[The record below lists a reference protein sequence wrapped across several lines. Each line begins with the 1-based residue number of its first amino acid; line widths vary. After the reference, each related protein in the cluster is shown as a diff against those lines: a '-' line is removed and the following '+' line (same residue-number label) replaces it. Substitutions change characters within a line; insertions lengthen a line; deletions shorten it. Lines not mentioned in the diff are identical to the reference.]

1 MDQRTERQPWEELR
15 DLAAAEDS
23 PGLKAFIDSLS
34 PSEAVRAI
42 FHLNADDRHEV
53 FTRLSPEEAA
63 GLFED
68 IPDEH
73 AADII
78 EQLPAE
84 NAAAILNEMDSD
96 DQADVLGEMKQADA
110 EAILAEMAPEEA
122 KDARRLMQYEDD
134 EAGGLMMTEVLA
146 FEEDVTVG
154 EVLEGLSAA
163 GEGGEHPQVREI
175 YVISRWKRLIGVVR
189 LSEIVMT
196 RRTTAIADL
205 VVPSSFVTPAT
216 KLDELEQAF
225 GRSEASTL
233 PVINPHARVI
243 GVVTRDAV
251 TEALNERAEEE
262 YRKLQGIIGGDEIR
276 TMPLATRS
284 RRRLSWLSINIVL
297 NIIAASVIA
306 FYESTLSAVIALAVF
321 LPIISDMSGC
331 SGNQAV
337 AVSMRE
343 LSLGLVKPYE
353 VFRVWIKEITVG
365 MINGLSLGC
374 LLGAVAW
381 FWKEN
386 IYLSIVV
393 AGALALNSLVAVSIG
408 GCVPLLL
415 KHLGV
420 DPAVASGP
428 ILTTVT
434 DMCGFF
440 LVLSIATLMLPLLT
454 AG

>member
-1 MDQRTERQPWEELR
+1 MVPRTEHQSWEDLR
-15 DLAAAEDS
+15 DLAVADDI
-23 PGLKAFIDSLS
+23 PGLKAYIDSLS
-34 PSEAVRAI
+34 PSEVVRAI
-42 FHLNADDRHEV
+42 FHLSAEDRQQV
-53 FTRLSPEEAA
+53 LTKLSPEEAA
-63 GLFED
+63 GLIED

-84 NAAAILNEMDSD
+84 NAAAILSEMASV

-110 EAILAEMAPEEA
+110 EAILAEMAPDEA
-122 KDARRLMQYEDD
+122 KDARRLMQYEYD
-134 EAGGLMMTEVLA
+134 EAGGLMMTEVFA

-154 EVLEGLSAA
+154 EVLERLSTA
-163 GEGGEHPQVREI
+163 GENDENLQLREI

-189 LSEIVMT
+189 LNEIVLS

-205 VVPSSFVTPAT
+205 VTPSAFVTPST
-216 KLDELEQAF
+216 KLDELERMF
-225 GRSEASTL
+225 SRSEISTL

-262 YRKLQGIIGGDEIR
+262 YRKLQGIVGGDEIR
-276 TMPLATRS
+276 TMPLLTRS

-331 SGNQAV
+331 TGNQAV

-353 VFRVWIKEITVG
+353 VIRVWIKEITVG
-365 MINGLSLGC
+365 VINGFSLGC
-374 LLGAVAW
+374 LLGVAAW

-393 AGALALNSLVAVSIG
+393 AAALALNSLIAVSIG

-415 KHLGV
+415 KHLRV

-440 LVLSIATLMLPLLT
+440 LVLSFATVMLPQLT

>member
-1 MDQRTERQPWEELR
+1 MDQRTEHQPWENLR
-15 DLAAAEDS
+15 DLVAADDIA
-23 PGLKAFIDSLS
+23 GLKAFIDSLS
-34 PSEAVRAI
+34 PGEALRAI
-42 FHLNADDRHEV
+42 FYLSPEDRELV
-53 FTRLSPEEAA
+53 LTKLSPEEAA
-63 GLFED
+63 GLIED

-78 EQLPAE
+78 EQLPTG
-84 NAAAILNEMDSD
+84 NAAAILNEMYSD
-96 DQADVLGEMKQADA
+96 DQADVLGEMNEEDA

-134 EAGGLMMTEVLA
+134 EAGGLMMTEVFA
-146 FEEDVTVG
+146 FEEDVSVK
-154 EVLEGLSAA
+154 EVLERLSAA
-163 GEGGEHPQVREI
+163 SESGEVPQIREI

-189 LSEIVMT
+189 LNDIVLS
-196 RRTTAIADL
+196 RGTTPIADL
-205 VVPSSFVTPAT
+205 VTPSSFVTPAT
-216 KLDELEQAF
+216 KLDELAEMF
-225 GRSEASTL
+225 DRSDISTL

-243 GVVTRDAV
+243 GVVTQEAV
-251 TEALNERAEEE
+251 VEALNERAEEE
-262 YRKLQGIIGGDEIR
+262 YRKLQGIVGGDEIR
-276 TMPLATRS
+276 TMPLLKRS
-284 RRRLSWLSINIVL
+284 RRRLSWLSINILL

-306 FYESTLSAVIALAVF
+306 LYEDTLSAVIALAVF

-343 LSLGLVKPYE
+343 LSLGLVKPRE
-353 VFRVWIKEITVG
+353 VLRVWGKEITVG
-365 MINGLSLGC
+365 VINGLSLGC
-374 LLGAVAW
+374 LLGIAAW

-386 IYLSIVV
+386 IYLSLVV
-393 AGALALNSLVAVSIG
+393 ASALALNTFVAVSIG

-440 LVLSIATLMLPLLT
+440 LVLSIATLMLPLLL
-454 AG
+454 A

>member
-1 MDQRTERQPWEELR
+1 MEHRSNQQPWENLR
-15 DLAAAEDS
+15 DLATTDDMA
-23 PGLKAFIDSLS
+23 GLEAYVDSLS
-34 PSEAVRAI
+34 PSEAIRAI
-42 FHLNADDRHEV
+42 FRLGSEDRQRV
-53 FTRLSPEEAA
+53 LTTLSPEDAA
-63 GLFED
+63 ELIED

-78 EQLPAE
+78 EELPAE

-96 DQADVLGEMKQADA
+96 DQADVLGEMKEDDA

-122 KDARRLMQYEDD
+122 KHARELMQYEDD
-134 EAGGLMMTEVLA
+134 EAGGIMMTEVFAL
-146 FEEDVTVG
+146 EEGVTVG
-154 EVLEGLSAA
+154 EVLEKLGTAA
-163 GEGGEHPQVREI
+163 EGGEQLQIHEV
-175 YVISRWKRLIGVVR
+175 YVVSRRKRLIGVVR
-189 LSEIVMT
+189 INDLALSPRST
-196 RRTTAIADL
+196 QLADL
-205 VVPSSFVTPAT
+205 VTPSKYVSATT
-216 KLDELEQAF
+216 KLDELEQLF
-225 GRSEASTL
+225 SRSEGATI

-243 GVVTRDAV
+243 GVVTHDALE
-251 TEALNERAEEE
+251 EALSERAEEE
-262 YRKLQGIIGGDEIR
+262 YRKLRGIIGGDEIR
-276 TMPLATRS
+276 TMPLLTRS

-331 SGNQAV
+331 TGNQAV

-353 VFRVWIKEITVG
+353 VFRVWLKEASVG
-365 MINGLSLGC
+365 VINGLALGC
-374 LLGAVAW
+374 LLGIAAW

-386 IYLSIVV
+386 IYLSLVV
-393 AGALALNSLVAVSIG
+393 GGALALNCLIAVSIG

-415 KHLGV
+415 KHMKV

-434 DMCGFF
+434 NMCGFF
-440 LVLSIATLMLPLLT
+440 LVLSFAAALLPLLT
-454 AG
+454 SV

>member
-1 MDQRTERQPWEELR
+1 MDQRTKQQPWEGLR
-15 DLAAAEDS
+15 DLAAAEDVS
-23 PGLKAFIDSLS
+23 GLTAFIGSLS
-34 PSEAVRAI
+34 PSEALRAI
-42 FHLNADDRHEV
+42 LRLSPEDREQIL
-53 FTRLSPEEAA
+53 TKLSPEEAA
-63 GLFED
+63 DLIED

-78 EQLPAE
+78 ERLPTE

-96 DQADVLGEMKQADA
+96 DQADVLGEMKEEDA
-110 EAILAEMAPEEA
+110 EAILAEMAPAEA

-134 EAGGLMMTEVLA
+134 EAGGLMMTEVFA

-154 EVLEGLSAA
+154 EVLEGLRPADAS
-163 GEGGEHPQVREI
+163 GEIPQIREI

-189 LSEIVMT
+189 LNDIVLS
-196 RRTTAIADL
+196 RRTTAIAHL
-205 VVPSSFVTPAT
+205 VTPSSFITPAT
-216 KLDELEQAF
+216 KLDELEQIF
-225 GRSEASTL
+225 SRSEISTV

-251 TEALNERAEEE
+251 VEALNERAEEE
-262 YRKLQGIIGGDEIR
+262 YRKLQGIVGGDEIR
-276 TMPLATRS
+276 TMPLLTRS
-284 RRRLSWLSINIVL
+284 RRRLSWLSINVVL

-353 VFRVWIKEITVG
+353 VFRVWTKEITVG
-365 MINGLSLGC
+365 VINGLSLGC
-374 LLGAVAW
+374 LLGVAAW

-386 IYLSIVV
+386 IFLSLVV
-393 AGALALNSLVAVSIG
+393 ASALALNTFVAVSIG

-415 KHLGV
+415 KHIGV
-420 DPAVASGP
+420 DPAIASGP

-440 LVLSIATLMLPLLT
+440 LVLSIATMMLPLLVS
-454 AG
+454 G

>member
-1 MDQRTERQPWEELR
+1 MDQRTEQQPWEDLR
-15 DLAAAEDS
+15 NLAATNDIA
-23 PGLKAFIDSLS
+23 GLKAFIDSLS
-34 PSEAVRAI
+34 ASEALRAI
-42 FHLNADDRHEV
+42 FHLSPEDREQV
-53 FTRLSPEEAA
+53 LTKLSPEEAA
-63 GLFED
+63 DLIED

-78 EQLPAE
+78 EQLPTE
-84 NAAAILNEMDSD
+84 KAAAILNEMDSD
-96 DQADVLGEMKQADA
+96 DQADVLGEMKEDDA
-110 EAILAEMAPEEA
+110 ETILGQMEPEEA

-134 EAGGLMMTEVLA
+134 EAGGLMMTEVFA

-154 EVLEGLSAA
+154 DVLEALRSV
-163 GEGGEHPQVREI
+163 GESGEILQIKEI
-175 YVISRWKRLIGVVR
+175 YVISRWKRLIGVVQLNDVV
-189 LSEIVMT
+189 LS

-205 VVPSSFVTPAT
+205 VTPSSFITPAT
-216 KLDELEQAF
+216 KLDELEQIF
-225 GRSEASTL
+225 SRSEVSTL

-243 GVVTRDAV
+243 GVVARDAV
-251 TEALNERAEEE
+251 AEALSERAAEE
-262 YRKLQGIIGGDEIR
+262 YRKLQGIVGGDEIR
-276 TMPLATRS
+276 TMPLLIRS

-306 FYESTLSAVIALAVF
+306 LYESTLSAVIALAVF

-353 VFRVWIKEITVG
+353 VFRVWAKEITVG
-365 MINGLSLGC
+365 VINGLSLGF
-374 LLGAVAW
+374 LLGVAAW

-386 IYLSIVV
+386 IILSLVV
-393 AGALALNSLVAVSIG
+393 ASALALNTFVAVSIG

-415 KHLGV
+415 KQIGV

-440 LVLSIATLMLPLLT
+440 LVLSIATLMLPLLLS
-454 AG
+454 G